1 MYGAAVE
8 RSDECGQP
16 LAPATRRIATIA
28 ALKAQLS
35 GIIPQGGSASAAV
48 QAWTLGA
55 AEIDGLLGP
64 VGLESGGVHDIAL
77 EFGAGDG
84 AGDDAGGGRR
94 DGLGDRAGSE
104 GGRCNLAAVTASA
117 RLFALTLLRR
127 RLRPAGIQ
135 SGVRSGVLWCV
146 RAPDLAE
153 GGQLYAPALA
163 RMGFDP
169 GQIIVVTP
177 QHRAAV
183 LWAMEEGLRSGAL
196 AAVVGQIDDIG
207 LTPARRLAL
216 AAAATNTPC
225 LLVAVARAGPVA
237 AVATRWRIGPLPG
250 GPQLNW
256 TPGAWRLAL
265 TLERCRSR
273 PVGSGAR
280 MFAVEWSDDTHCF
293 RVVAGSADRAA
304 ASGQPGGAWCRAE
317 PIQPAA

>member
-8 RSDECGQP
+8 RSDECGHP
-16 LAPATRRIATIA
+16 LAPAARRTATIA
-28 ALKAQLS
+28 ALKSQLS
-35 GIIPQGGSASAAV
+35 GIIPQGETRSAAV
-48 QAWTLGA
+48 RAWTLGA

-64 VGLESGGVHDIAL
+64 VGLDSGGVHDIAL
-77 EFGAGDG
+77 AFGGGGDG
-84 AGDDAGGGRR
+84 AS
-94 DGLGDRAGSE
+94 SE
-104 GGRCNLAAVTASA
+104 SGCCNLAAVTASA

-127 RLRPAGIQ
+127 LFRQ
-135 SGVRSGVLWCV
+135 SGSQSGFRPSSRSGVLWCV
-146 RAPDLAE
+146 RAADLGE

-225 LLVAVARAGPVA
+225 LLVATARAGPVA

-250 GPQLNW
+250 GPQLSW

-304 ASGQPGGAWCRAE
+304 ASGSPADAWCRAK
-317 PIQPAA
+317 PAQPAA